1 MQKLNDVLRHL
12 RKEYSSHTLDVGDV
26 LADPFLQF
34 ATWFN
39 EAGQAGVPEP
49 HAMSLATVSE
59 DGSPDVRIVLLRGT
73 EQGGFTFYTNY
84 RSQKGREIDMNPKVG
99 LNFFWPE
106 LERQVRILGK
116 AERLSSHESDRYFFS
131 RPRES
136 RIGAWASAQSEVI
149 GSREQLEQR
158 YKEIEKKY
166 EGKDIDRPPHWGG
179 FLVIPARIE
188 FWQGRPGRL
197 HDRIRYQR
205 EAHGWQLSRLQP

>member
-1 MQKLNDVLRHL
+1 
-12 RKEYSSHTLDVGDV
+12 
-26 LADPFLQF
+26 
-34 ATWFN
+34 
-39 EAGQAGVPEP
+39 
-49 HAMSLATVSE
+49 
-59 DGSPDVRIVLLRGT
+59 
-73 EQGGFTFYTNY
+73 
-84 RSQKGREIDMNPKVG
+84 MNPKVG